1 MKRYQIFLFG
11 IVLLFSEGL
20 CAQKSS
26 LSGYVR
32 DEGSGEALIGATVA
46 APELKTGT
54 STNTYGYFS
63 LSLPAVG
70 DSVTLVFAYIGYQ
83 TLAVRMQVLANPEQL
98 KIKYLS
104 LE

>member
-1 MKRYQIFLFG
+1 MKRFQILLFG
-11 IVLLFSEGL
+11 IAFLVSEGL
-20 CAQKSS
+20 LAQKIS

-32 DEGSGEALIGATVA
+32 DEVTGEALIGATVA

-83 TLAVRMQVLANPEQL
+83 SLAVRMQVVVNPDQL
-98 KIKYLS
+98 KIGNYILV
-104 LE
+104 